1 MAGSGEKV
9 NYSVR
14 TSKSI
19 ERKMMCEIIGCLE
32 HITSVK
38 DYRYIGMGAKFFTD
52 FVLMHKK
59 FGISE
64 MLSLETKRSPEEV
77 RRFNFNKP
85 YNCIQ
90 IEFKN
95 TTEWLN
101 STNYKWKDK
110 NDIIWFDYDGSLRLN
125 QITDIA
131 LAVKKVKSCS
141 IIFASTNIDFLKNMK
156 EEKPKER
163 LETYCSLINEEA
175 FTKHLTVKDFA
186 GEAGIMKTIADTFN
200 IAIEDAVVESNKVKT
215 NQNNKIYVDQ
225 IAYFTYS
232 DSFTQMITLGWIIY
246 TEFHKDAIHKC
257 GIDKLPFYRGKGLEP
272 YNITVPVLTYKEIS
286 VLNKNMPEYQYPIEE
301 APFLTKDE
309 VDEYS
314 KIYRYYPTTIE
325 TGLVL

>member
-1 MAGSGEKV
+1 MP
-9 NYSVR
+9 
-14 TSKSI
+14 
-19 ERKMMCEIIGCLE
+19 E
-32 HITSVK
+32 HITALRTTDILGWES
-38 DYRYIGMGAKFFTD
+38 KFFTD

-64 MLSLETKRSPEEV
+64 MLSLETKGLQKRLEGLILI
-77 RRFNFNKP
+77 KP

-95 TTEWLN
+95 T
-101 STNYKWKDK
+101 K
-110 NDIIWFDYDGSLRLN
+110 NGSIVQIINGKIRMILFGFDYDGSLRLN

-131 LAVKKVKSCS
+131 LVVKKVKSCS
-141 IIFASTNIDFLKNMK
+141 IIFLQVRILIFKNMK

-186 GEAGIMKTIADTFN
+186 GEVGIMKTIADTFN

-232 DSFTQMITLGWIIY
+232 VHL
-246 TEFHKDAIHKC
+246 
-257 GIDKLPFYRGKGLEP
+257 LR
-272 YNITVPVLTYKEIS
+272 
-286 VLNKNMPEYQYPIEE
+286 
-301 APFLTKDE
+301 
-309 VDEYS
+309 
-314 KIYRYYPTTIE
+314 
-325 TGLVL
+325 